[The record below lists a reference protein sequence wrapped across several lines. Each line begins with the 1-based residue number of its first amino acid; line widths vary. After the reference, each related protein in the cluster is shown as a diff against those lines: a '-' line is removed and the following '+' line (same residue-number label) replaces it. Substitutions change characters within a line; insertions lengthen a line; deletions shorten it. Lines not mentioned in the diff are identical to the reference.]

1 MVMRFLISH
10 TGNWSRKMHWWFK
23 SPQLWFRSLDTHSW
37 YTSLFPSCS
46 TPSSSY
52 YIHRR
57 SPSPIPNNVTH
68 IHMNAHTYVH
78 LSLLPAPPWEFPSL
92 HFMLNRTLL
101 QRLEENQNAFHYHRV
116 CEGVII
122 IPLTKKKK
130 TKHTIFSPNAWKDL
144 DNLTKSPSCFLLS
157 GGRPKH
163 TYTQTSG
170 SGLALASFSKASQPH
185 DLQIQLLG
193 LIILLH
199 PKCLSTLLLERP
211 RMAPK
216 SGSGVVARGG
226 VPSAGHF
233 DKAAACFSVH
243 TRKCSRF
250 KTEGKN
256 FMVDSWDGNRLFL
269 LY

>member
-1 MVMRFLISH
+1 MSRTYTQMHTHTFIS
-10 TGNWSRKMHWWFK
+10 
-23 SPQLWFRSLDTHSW
+23 L
-37 YTSLFPSCS
+37 
-46 TPSSSY
+46 
-52 YIHRR
+52 
-57 SPSPIPNNVTH
+57 
-68 IHMNAHTYVH
+68 
-78 LSLLPAPPWEFPSL
+78 LSLLL
-92 HFMLNRTLL
+92 HGNSRHYNLCSTETLV
-101 QRLEENQNAFHYHRV
+101 QRFEENQNAFHYHRV

-122 IPLTKKKK
+122 IPLTKKN
-130 TKHTIFSPNAWKDL
+130 HTIFSPNAWKDL

-163 TYTQTSG
+163 THTQTSG

-185 DLQIQLLG
+185 DLQIQLVG

-199 PKCLSTLLLERP
+199 PTCLSTLLLERP

-250 KTEGKN
+250 KTEGEN